1 METARQINPDRPH
14 DVIDG
19 EHEAPLRWTDV
30 LLAECQRLNPAFPTP
45 PDNGSGDDRARLARL
60 NRAALEDGRAALCL
74 SGGGIRSAS
83 FAIGVLQGLGQ
94 RGVLQGFDYLS
105 TVSGGGFAG
114 GWLSAWLH
122 RAGHR
127 PPAADAPPRA
137 PASKARQAL
146 DQFHGQPDAPTD
158 LEPWPVARLRL
169 YTRYLS
175 PQTGLLSADFWG
187 LVATMGRNI
196 LLNWAV
202 LLPMLAAA
210 MLVPRFQFALIHLLE
225 QEEHSAKS
233 LLMAADVWA
242 LAITAVAYALALV
255 NIVANLPSYGN
266 REQSERQFLLK
277 CLLPLS
283 IGTLGL
289 TYYWAVWEQYA
300 IDVTHFVRG
309 GAAIT
314 AVIWV
319 ITGFLTGSRPFRP
332 RTWVAAGLAAAG
344 AALTYEVIFF
354 GLFSYDD
361 LSRTYVT
368 LAFPLVMGTLL
379 LHGIVF
385 VGLAGHEMSAADL
398 EWWSRAAGWVFIVAS
413 GWLLVCSVAFGVP
426 TLVDRLI
433 EWAPGALQA
442 AGGAAA
448 ILAVI
453 TSWLLRPSGEAT
465 LPSWPRRA
473 ALAMLAPVSVILIAA
488 GVAMLDGR
496 LVTALATSGDRQFLA
511 SFQRWPI
518 CTPEQEE
525 RYALHRCHPADG
537 GFGETVV
544 VFVGLLALGFL
555 TAWLVPAN
563 KFSLHD
569 MYHHR
574 LTRAYLGASREHR
587 RPNAFTG
594 FDPDDDLELAALA
607 GQRPL
612 HIVNTTLNMTL
623 DARQGRQE
631 TRALSFTFSPL
642 HAGSH
647 ALGAYRS
654 SAAYA
659 FDPLR
664 RRGITLGS
672 AVTISGGAA
681 SPQMG
686 NFTSPTMAFLLALFN
701 ARLGVWLGNPGEA
714 GRDTWR
720 ARDPKAVLA
729 PIVREMLGW
738 TTCTNPYVFLS
749 DGGHFDNLGLWEMV
763 LRRVRHIVVVD
774 GGCDAE
780 YRFADLA
787 AAVRRARVDHGA
799 EIAFDAEAMNVLRD
813 QPVKPH
819 LVAGTIRYAE
829 APEKVGSIVYIKPA
843 LSNDEPV
850 DVVSYRS
857 AHPTFPH
864 ESTANQWFTDA
875 QFESYRALGFHSVQA
890 ALADE
895 SEHGLGRLAAR
906 LLTRQVQVQAA
917 TASV

>member
-1 METARQINPDRPH
+1 MDTARTINADQPDG
-14 DVIDG
+14 VTG
-19 EHEAPLRWTDV
+19 TEHEAPLRWADV
-30 LLAECQRLNPAFPTP
+30 LLAESQVLNPAFATP
-45 PDNGSGDDRARLARL
+45 PGNGGDDRERLARL
-60 NRAALEDGRAALCL
+60 NRAVLDDDRTALCL

-83 FAIGVLQGLGQ
+83 FSIGVLQGLGQ
-94 RGVLQGFDYLS
+94 RGLLRGFDYLS

-122 RAGHR
+122 RAPSQRTGDALS
-127 PPAADAPPRA
+127 PALPSAQ
-137 PASKARQAL
+137 QAL
-146 DQFHGQPDAPTD
+146 DQFEGKSDPANE

-187 LVATMGRNI
+187 LIATMGRNI

-202 LLPMLAAA
+202 LLPLLAAA
-210 MLVPRFQFALIHLLE
+210 MIVPRFQYALIHLLE
-225 QEEHSAKS
+225 QEEHSAASILTAK
-233 LLMAADVWA
+233 DVWA
-242 LAITAVAYALALV
+242 LVVTVVAYGFALA

-266 REQSERQFLLK
+266 RGESERQFLVK
-277 CLLPLS
+277 CLLPLT

-300 IDVTHFVRG
+300 IDIRHFVRG

-344 AALTYEVIFF
+344 AALTYEVVFNE
-354 GLFSYDD
+354 LFTYDD

-368 LAFPLVMGTLL
+368 FALPLVMGTLL

-385 VGLAGHEMSAADL
+385 VGLAGHEMSAPDL
-398 EWWSRAAGWVFIVAS
+398 EWWSRGAAWVFIVAA
-413 GWLLVCSVAFGVP
+413 GWLVVCGIAFGVP
-426 TLVDRLI
+426 RLVERVI
-433 EWAPGALQA
+433 AWAPNALHGASGFA
-442 AGGAAA
+442 AVLAA
-448 ILAVI
+448 I
-453 TSWLLRPSGEAT
+453 TSWLLRPTGEAT
-465 LPSWPRRA
+465 RPSWPRRV
-473 ALAMLAPVSVILIAA
+473 ALAILGPVTVVLIVA
-488 GVAMLDGR
+488 G
-496 LVTALATSGDRQFLA
+496 LATFDGWMITTLSGWGDGHFMA
-511 SFQRWPI
+511 GFQQWPI
-518 CTPEQEE
+518 CTPEQEAH
-525 RYALHRCHPADG
+525 YAFFRCHPADG
-537 GFGETVV
+537 GFGETVL
-544 VFVGLLALGFL
+544 VFVGLLALGFV

-574 LTRAYLGASREHR
+574 LTRAYLGASREQR
-587 RPNAFTG
+587 QPNRFTG

-612 HIVNTTLNMTL
+612 HVVNTTLNMTL

-647 ALGAYRS
+647 ALGAYRP

-664 RRGITLGS
+664 RRGISLGS

-714 GRDTWR
+714 GRKTWR
-720 ARDPKAVLA
+720 SRDPKTGLP

-738 TTCTNPYVFLS
+738 TTSTNPYVFLS

-774 GGCDAE
+774 GGCDPE
-780 YRFADLA
+780 YSVPDLA
-787 AAVRRARVDHGA
+787 AVVRRARVDHGA
-799 EIAFDAEAMNVLRD
+799 EITFDAEAMNALRL
-813 QPVKPH
+813 QAVKPH
-819 LVAGTIRYAE
+819 VVTGTIRYAE
-829 APEKVGSIVYIKPA
+829 TPDRVGSIVYIKPA
-843 LSNDEPV
+843 LSHDEPV
-850 DVVSYRS
+850 DVVSYRH
-857 AHPTFPH
+857 AHPGFPH
-864 ESTANQWFTDA
+864 ESTANQWFTEA

-895 SEHGLGRLAAR
+895 SEHGLGRMAAR
-906 LLTRQVQVQAA
+906 LLARQVQVESAA
-917 TASV
+917 PA